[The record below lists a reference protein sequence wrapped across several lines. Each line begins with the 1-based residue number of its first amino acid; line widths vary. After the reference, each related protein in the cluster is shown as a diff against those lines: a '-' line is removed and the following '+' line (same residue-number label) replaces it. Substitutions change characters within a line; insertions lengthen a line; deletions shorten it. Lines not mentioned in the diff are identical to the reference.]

1 MSGWPTAAP
10 PSGYRRAS
18 AASGLL
24 VPEDTPREREVWTKD
39 EWKTLN
45 RAIKLLALRG
55 IRFQFACEDE
65 RCRREKLELLSQ
77 PDGSFL
83 LRCAHKDRILSR
95 AL

>member
-24 VPEDTPREREVWTKD
+24 VPEDTPREREVWTRD

-45 RAIKLLALRG
+45 RATKLLAQRG
-55 IRFQFACEDE
+55 IRFQLACEDE